1 MTTQGLAQSAR
12 SGFSLLFFR
21 VYLPFAF
28 GYFLSYLYRT
38 VNAVISKNVTSDLG
52 LDAADLGL
60 LTSAYFISFA
70 AFQLPLG
77 LLLDRFGPR
86 RVHACLLTVAAAGAF
101 LFSVA
106 DSLPMLFLAR
116 ALIGM
121 GVAGG
126 LMAAFK
132 AISIW
137 FPPERWAL
145 INGFHLAFGG
155 LGAMSATAPVQLALQ
170 YTDWRGVFVVLSA
183 ITVGVALFLVSAV
196 PERPETHAKSSLK
209 EALAGVALVFQ
220 SKSFWRLAPA
230 VVMSQASF
238 MSIQTLWTGPWL
250 RDVAGLDSTT
260 ASEYLLAIAA
270 AMTCGF
276 LLSGVISGA
285 LTRRG
290 VKPLTTLCCGYGI
303 LMLLQVPIILGFTPS
318 ILLAWMAYGFFGVTG
333 VLCFPILTHM
343 FPLHL
348 SGRVTTSCNLLMFSS
363 AFLLQYGMGEIIA
376 QWQRDANG
384 AYPATAYSTAF
395 AVALGLQVVTYIWLI
410 LPRRQPAAG

>member
-1 MTTQGLAQSAR
+1 MSNQTLSRGVRNSL
-12 SGFSLLFFR
+12 SLLFFR

-38 VNAVISKNVTSDLG
+38 VNAVIQADLTADLG
-52 LDAADLGL
+52 LNAADLGL

-77 LLLDRFGPR
+77 LLLDRYGPR
-86 RVHACLLTVAAAGAF
+86 RVHATLLTVAASGAF
-101 LFSVA
+101 LFSIA
-106 DSLPMLFLAR
+106 DSLPMLFVAR

-155 LGAMSATAPVQLALQ
+155 LGAMSATAPVELALHF
-170 YTDWRGVFVVLSA
+170 TDWRGVFVVLS
-183 ITVGVALFLVSAV
+183 IVTVGVALFLITAV
-196 PERPETHAKSSLK
+196 PEKPETHARSSLR
-209 EALAGVALVFQ
+209 EALAGVALVFR
-220 SKSFWRLAPA
+220 SRPFWHLAPA

-238 MSIQTLWTGPWL
+238 MSIQTLWSGPWL
-250 RDVAGLDSTT
+250 RDVGGLDRTT

-270 AMTCGF
+270 SMTCGF

-290 VKPLTTLCCGYGI
+290 VKPLTTLCTGYAI
-303 LMLLQVPIILGFTPS
+303 LMLLQLPMVFNAMPS
-318 ILLAWMAYGFFGVTG
+318 ILLCWMLFGFFGVTG

-343 FPLHL
+343 FPLQF
-348 SGRVTTSCNLLMFSS
+348 SGRVTTSCNMLMFAV
-363 AFLLQYGMGEIIA
+363 AFVLQAGMGEIIS
-376 QWQRDANG
+376 QWTRGPDG
-384 AYPATAYSTAF
+384 AYPAMAYSAAF
-395 AVALGLQVVTYIWLI
+395 AVALFLQVTTYIWLI
-410 LPRRQPAAG
+410 LPRRQAAAG